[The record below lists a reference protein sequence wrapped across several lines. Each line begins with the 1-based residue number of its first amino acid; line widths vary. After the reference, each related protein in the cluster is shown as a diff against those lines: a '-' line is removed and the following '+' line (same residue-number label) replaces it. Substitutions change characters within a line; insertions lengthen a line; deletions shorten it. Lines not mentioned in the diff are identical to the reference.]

1 LNLQKAFE
9 NRQNRLLPA
18 FKIGELALAGFQN
31 RRVGFGCL
39 SKSASW
45 LWPAFKTGEMA
56 LAGFQKLSAQ
66 LREICYPIGA
76 KDLNSPVLKS
86 FSQIQ
91 KVFALNGKEFI
102 NSI

>member
-1 LNLQKAFE
+1 LNLRKAFE
-9 NRQNRLLPA
+9 NRQGGLLPA

-31 RRVGFGCL
+31 QRNGSGCL
-39 SKSASW
+39 SKSARW

-66 LREICYPIGA
+66 LRELCYPIGA
-76 KDLNSPVLKS
+76 KYLNSPILKS

-91 KVFALNGKEFI
+91 NVFRDKRRRI
-102 NSI
+102 

>member
-1 LNLQKAFE
+1 LSKAFE
-9 NRQNRLLPA
+9 NRRDRPWRA

-31 RRVGFGCL
+31 WRVGSGRL

-45 LWPAFKTGEMA
+45 LWLAFKIGELA

-76 KDLNSPVLKS
+76 KDLNSPLLKAFFKFKS
-86 FSQIQ
+86 F
-91 KVFALNGKEFI
+91 LR
-102 NSI
+102 

>member
-1 LNLQKAFE
+1 
-9 NRQNRLLPA
+9 LPA

-31 RRVGFGCL
+31 RQVGSGCL

-45 LWPAFKTGEMA
+45 LWPAFKTGKIA

-76 KDLNSPVLKS
+76 KDLNSPVFKS
-86 FSQIQ
+86 FSQIP
-91 KVFALNGKEFI
+91 KVFALNDKEFI
-102 NSI
+102 NSV